1 MVAMAL
7 AAALGGAAAVSSPAE
22 AAGAQRPHQMQHAAV
37 QPVHY
42 DGRHGG
48 PQYAR
53 HRDSQRHWQA
63 AQRARD
69 QARIAE
75 AARREALR
83 IERERAARQ
92 AWHDT
97 RRQQYSQY
105 RGW

>member
-42 DGRHGG
+42 DGRHG

>member
-22 AAGAQRPHQMQHAAV
+22 AAGARRPHQMQHAAV
-37 QPVHY
+37 QSVHH
-42 DGRHGG
+42 DGRHG

-92 AWHDT
+92 VWHDT